1 MSEEQISMEASEKMI
16 KGDPEGLP
24 SSSLEES
31 PPANT
36 FCSRFLTFISYVIV
50 VATFPLSL
58 LFTIKVVQEYERAV
72 IFRLGRNIGG
82 GAKGPGLFFILP
94 CLDDLINIDLRTITI
109 DVPPQ
114 EILTKDS
121 VTVSVDAVIYF
132 RIFNPVLSVN
142 KVADAKYS
150 TRLLA
155 ATSLRTILGTKSL
168 GEILTDKES
177 IAHHLRELLDD
188 ATDAWGVKVERVELK
203 DVSLPTSMQR
213 SMATEAEA
221 ARDARAKVVAAEG
234 EQKASIAL
242 AEAAEVIS
250 ANPIALQLRYLQ
262 TLTGIAA
269 EKNSTII
276 FPIPLELLRGLE
288 KTKQ

>member
-1 MSEEQISMEASEKMI
+1 MSSNPQ
-16 KGDPEGLP
+16 
-24 SSSLEES
+24 
-31 PPANT
+31 NQ
-36 FCSRFLTFISYVIV
+36 FCSNFLIGFSYLLAILS
-50 VATFPLSL
+50 FPLSL
-58 LFTIKVVQEYERAV
+58 LFCIKVVQEYERAV

-82 GAKGPGLFFILP
+82 GAKGPGLFFVLP
-94 CLDDLINIDLRTITI
+94 CIDDLVNIDLRTITI

-132 RIFNPVLSVN
+132 RIFDPVLSVN

-155 ATSLRTILGTKSL
+155 ATSLRNILGTKSL
-168 GEILTDKES
+168 QDILTDKES
-177 IAHHLRELLDD
+177 IAQHLRELLDD
-188 ATDAWGVKVERVELK
+188 ATDSWGVKVERVELK

-221 ARDARAKVVAAEG
+221 SRDARAKVVAAEG

-242 AEAAEVIS
+242 KEAAEVI
-250 ANPIALQLRYLQ
+250 ATNPVALQLRYLQ

-276 FPIPLELLRGLE
+276 FPIPIELLKTLANKDGNAE
-288 KTKQ
+288 KSIA

>member
-1 MSEEQISMEASEKMI
+1 MAEESINMEASEEMI
-16 KGDPEGLP
+16 KKNPEP
-24 SSSLEES
+24 ATESVATNSL
-31 PPANT
+31 
-36 FCSRFLTFISYVIV
+36 CSKLLIFLSYVLV
-50 VATFPLSL
+50 TFTFPLSL

-82 GAKGPGLFFILP
+82 GAKGPGLFFVLP
-94 CLDDLINIDLRTITI
+94 CIDDMINIDLRTITI

-142 KVADAKYS
+142 KVADAKFS

-168 GEILTDKES
+168 GDILTDKES
-177 IAHHLRELLDD
+177 IAHHLKELLDD

-203 DVSLPTSMQR
+203 DVSLPSSMQR

-221 ARDARAKVVAAEG
+221 SRDARAKVVAAEG
-234 EQKASIAL
+234 EQRASKALS
-242 AEAAEVIS
+242 EAAEIIS
-250 ANPIALQLRYLQ
+250 SNPIALQLRYLQ

-276 FPIPLELLRGLE
+276 FPIPMELLRSVG
-288 KTKQ
+288 KTKA

>member
-1 MSEEQISMEASEKMI
+1 MEASEEMI
-16 KGDPEGLP
+16 KKNPEP
-24 SSSLEES
+24 ATEAVAPNSL
-31 PPANT
+31 
-36 FCSRFLTFISYVIV
+36 CSKLLIFLSYVLVIF
-50 VATFPLSL
+50 TFPLSL

-82 GAKGPGLFFILP
+82 GAKGPGLFFVLP
-94 CLDDLINIDLRTITI
+94 CIDDMINIDLRTITI

-142 KVADAKYS
+142 KVADAKFS

-168 GEILTDKES
+168 GDILTDKES
-177 IAHHLRELLDD
+177 IAHHLKELLDD

-203 DVSLPTSMQR
+203 DVSLPSSMQR

-221 ARDARAKVVAAEG
+221 SRDARAKVVAAEG
-234 EQKASIAL
+234 EQRASKALS
-242 AEAAEVIS
+242 EAADIIS
-250 ANPIALQLRYLQ
+250 SNPIALQLRYLQ

-276 FPIPLELLRGLE
+276 FPIPMELLRNVG
-288 KTKQ
+288 KTKA

>member
-1 MSEEQISMEASEKMI
+1 MAEENINMETKEVLLKN
-16 KGDPEGLP
+16 KEPE
-24 SSSLEES
+24 
-31 PPANT
+31 ANIPGNGI
-36 FCSRFLTFISYVIV
+36 CSNLLIVLSYILVII
-50 VATFPLSL
+50 TCPLSL

-94 CLDDLINIDLRTITI
+94 CIDDLINIDLRTITI

-114 EILTKDS
+114 EILSKDS

-132 RIFNPVLSVN
+132 RIFDPVLSVN
-142 KVADAKYS
+142 KVADAKFS

-168 GEILTDKES
+168 QEILQDKES
-177 IAHHLRELLDD
+177 IATHLQELLDE

-203 DVSLPTSMQR
+203 DVSLPKSMQR

-221 ARDARAKVVAAEG
+221 SREARAKVVAAEG

-242 AEAAEVIS
+242 REAADVIAS
-250 ANPIALQLRYLQ
+250 NPTALQLRYLQ

-276 FPIPLELLRGLE
+276 FPIPMELLKGMQNAQQRSR
-288 KTKQ
+288 Q

>member
-1 MSEEQISMEASEKMI
+1 MAEENINMEAKETFLKN
-16 KGDPEGLP
+16 KEPEASNPG
-24 SSSLEES
+24 
-31 PPANT
+31 NGI
-36 FCSRFLTFISYVIV
+36 CSNLLIILSYILVIV
-50 VATFPLSL
+50 TCPFSL

-94 CLDDLINIDLRTITI
+94 CIDDLINIDLRTITI

-132 RIFNPVLSVN
+132 RIFEPVLSVN
-142 KVADAKYS
+142 KVADAKFS

-168 GEILTDKES
+168 QEILQDKES
-177 IAHHLRELLDD
+177 IATHLQELLDE

-203 DVSLPTSMQR
+203 DVSLPKSMQR

-221 ARDARAKVVAAEG
+221 SREARAKVVAAEG

-242 AEAAEVIS
+242 REAADVIAS
-250 ANPIALQLRYLQ
+250 NPTALQLRYLQ

-276 FPIPLELLRGLE
+276 FPIPMELLKGMQSTQERSR
-288 KTKQ
+288 Q